1 MASAIIFDFDGVIAD
16 SEVLANAV
24 LAEFVTE
31 LGVPTTVEDSY
42 RDYMGKR
49 FHEVVAAIEKAGG
62 RALPQSFG
70 ELWQVRTLARF
81 RQDLAPIA
89 GVREFIAKFVA
100 LPRCIASSSTPQR
113 LAVSLEV
120 LEMTELF
127 EGRVFSAVN
136 VARGKPHPDIFLH
149 AAAEIGVSPREC
161 IIFGEDVRGAD
172 AICIHP
178 VRAALWRG
186 VLRAENSAYEQSYAL
201 CLWAA

>member
-1 MASAIIFDFDGVIAD
+1 LASAIIFDFDGVIAD

-100 LPRCIASSSTPQR
+100 RPAASHRPRPHNGWLSR
-113 LAVSLEV
+113 LR
-120 LEMTELF
+120 F
-127 EGRVFSAVN
+127 W
-136 VARGKPHPDIFLH
+136 K
-149 AAAEIGVSPREC
+149 
-161 IIFGEDVRGAD
+161 
-172 AICIHP
+172 
-178 VRAALWRG
+178 
-186 VLRAENSAYEQSYAL
+186 
-201 CLWAA
+201 